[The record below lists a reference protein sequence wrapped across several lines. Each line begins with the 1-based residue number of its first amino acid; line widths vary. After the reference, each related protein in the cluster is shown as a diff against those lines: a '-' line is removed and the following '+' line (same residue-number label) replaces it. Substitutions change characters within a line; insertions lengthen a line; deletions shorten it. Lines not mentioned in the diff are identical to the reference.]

1 MQDKKITK
9 VREIGHLRL
18 IKFNCFHAF
27 MKQSTKLLSLLFAL
41 VMAFSCMAV
50 IGNAYKADVTMDKMQ
65 YDAVD
70 DAIISAEQGA
80 TIILN
85 YLDSQVMPGL
95 GTMDLS
101 ILGKLDL
108 TSIDNALSSIYDL
121 LNGSTVGFVAVSVS
135 DLKNLTNGKDN
146 LKNVRRSGGDLN
158 VVYALLNFLGD
169 DDVVKTVK
177 KAPYGLLTDDGINL
191 GWLNGI
197 VKGFVDLS
205 SINDIL
211 TDIPG
216 FATRAVF
223 DMLVYGSY
231 GYEKDAE
238 DLGNK
243 LPTEVDTIDE
253 ILTQAIVG
261 LLMNPQDYT
270 WEGDTKVWDMNSK
283 VMPTIAAYDVATVRS
298 YFSISD
304 GSNSIFA
311 LLDKLAPFAIYDLGI
326 NPLNNN
332 LKKALM
338 EAVEADVN
346 EISLDKVPADAQAA
360 FELDKEP
367 GQESYV
373 TYISYDK
380 IFHSEED
387 GDWYYTTLGN
397 KTVLGDDN
405 LPVLDEEGNEQTVKV
420 REFYKINMAAANEFA
435 DLINWDWELFAPVP
449 LSGDADEEVNE
460 INYEAIITKYG
471 SIAQSLNHLVYIV
484 FNNALTEDTIADF
497 EATTGATWLDG
508 ATSED
513 AGNGKTIFVDN
524 VERLLKYLLA
534 NYADKIFGADSEYVD
549 WEYSDVADM
558 SIVELVAHIGPTFFE
573 DVMPQLIIPKNEEGR
588 AAFHDGV
595 QIVEFGALVLRE
607 FMTEIAPQANYDS
620 FIFAEGTLTSAEGRQ
635 FAEHSADEWVNII
648 LNMGMD
654 IAVTY
659 LTNLTN
665 FNDYCKKHFG
675 DTNFNVSQWML
686 DSVADESYVL
696 GQGRWEIILDTA
708 ILWAV
713 EYVGTADRTGG
724 ILKDINFN
732 KVNAVSGPLNKLSYI
747 LNTILPLGFV
757 NGCTSDAYDLDVQ
770 MLFDRLMDL
779 VKNFN
784 LDALVGLFGR
794 NTDSSYNLFTTAPL
808 VQGVLDL
815 VNRILSLVLRTNLL
829 PVTSS
834 VSGLLTN
841 DNLSTIIA
849 TLLNSLESIKV
860 ELLTSALPAVC
871 KLVKLFGGEQE
882 MGTPQITL
890 PDTLVASSGSLSGS
904 FTITNGS
911 TGLWRGYRD
920 ANGNLFKDKQYTYD
934 IKSVKAYNY
943 DGSASS
949 VITGIGLDKT
959 NVDYGD
965 KATASF
971 NVSGVTGAGA
981 IQRVDIVYTVNDE
994 DGDVMADGKQ
1004 FTISKYVWISYN
1016 PSEEGQYN
1024 EKEYNTG
1031 SNTLT
1036 VKVKKALFV
1045 NNDPDTLVDTINNTD
1060 VGSAVKPKTLIS
1072 YKVGIKSEQTL
1083 NGVYVGATPGYDSS
1097 STSARDDTLYL
1108 QVTNEATAKTFAK
1121 TPGASM
1127 TFTVS
1132 YKASTSNGTSDMKVV
1147 FFDGV
1152 NLNNLKSVVGS
1163 ETNKMR
1169 KAAEY
1174 NTAAGTYS
1182 YADRLLRTKDWN
1194 DDQLQE
1200 TTSTMTAW
1208 IDADENEYAESAV
1221 SNIEIAKDDAG
1232 NVTGKSGFVT
1242 VNGKE
1247 VAVKLVTKLD
1257 NGTVWN
1263 NYVAALQN
1271 GIQAAWQ
1278 VWNSQSVHTQ
1288 KACYDALR
1296 MASTEVDFIKLSD
1309 EELALL
1315 GDNIDGAVVE
1325 LEAVLD
1331 ASEATYS
1338 DDKDYTDYR
1347 MYRWN
1352 RYNDAREDARDIIN
1366 AYKSTQRTSDDL
1378 NKYFPY
1384 ASIYPSE
1391 LAKLVKG
1398 DKYENYINALLEDFD
1413 AETAARNAEDL
1424 KNAKNHYA
1432 GYTALDVAQAENLV
1446 TRMGPR
1452 LLTRDHGVIDIHLA
1466 NEVAS
1471 AKAMITDESLYTAR
1485 SWAKYEAALAA
1496 AEELLA
1502 DSGKTQMEIF
1512 DTKWELL
1519 TCRNEL
1525 VYVED
1530 EADYSELEA
1539 LIDQAETALANA
1551 SLYEN
1556 TNKEFGQVLAE
1567 LGYHDFDGTQLFY
1580 GSALWTNAEP
1590 YDYNDQDVVDD
1601 AADALKEA
1609 LARLKFKGLTI
1620 TDANG
1625 NVNTS
1630 TGILSTDDAETEEI
1644 EATITA
1650 TIATIAAEMDADAV
1664 KDLFKVTANNATV
1677 GKENITVSNDLHYTI
1692 DTDLP
1697 GFAGTNSVVTFY
1709 TVQGDIKIPVATV
1722 RIVVEAD
1729 INGDGAVDVLDAA
1742 YENLVQTEKTK
1753 LEGCFLL
1760 AGDLFGSDR
1769 KITADD
1775 YSAVVNAVKA
1785 TA

>member
-1 MQDKKITK
+1 
-9 VREIGHLRL
+9 
-18 IKFNCFHAF
+18 
-27 MKQSTKLLSLLFAL
+27 
-41 VMAFSCMAV
+41 MAFSCMTV
-50 IGNAYKADVTMDKMQ
+50 IGSARKEDVTIEALQ
-65 YDAVD
+65 YDSVD

-85 YLDSQVMPGL
+85 YLDSQVLADMDVL
-95 GTMDLS
+95 DLS
-101 ILGKLDL
+101 ILGKIDL
-108 TSIDNALSSIYDL
+108 TSVDGLLSSIYDL
-121 LNGSTVGFVAVSVS
+121 LTNSTVGFVAVSVS
-135 DLKNLTNGKDN
+135 DLKNLTNGADHLKD
-146 LKNVRRSGGDLN
+146 VRRSGGDLN

-169 DDVVKTVK
+169 DDVVSVVK
-177 KAPYGLLTDDGINL
+177 KAPNGLLIDGGITL

-197 VKGFVDLS
+197 VAGLVDLS

-223 DMLVYGSY
+223 DMLIYGSY
-231 GYEKDAE
+231 GYDKDAE
-238 DLGNK
+238 DLGNV
-243 LPTEVDTIDE
+243 LPAEVDTIDE
-253 ILTQAIVG
+253 ILTQAITG
-261 LLMNPQDYT
+261 LLMSPQDYEWSGT
-270 WEGDTKVWDMNSK
+270 GDAAVKVWDMDSK
-283 VMPTIAAYDVATVRS
+283 VMPTIAAYDAATVRS

-326 NPLNNN
+326 QPLNNN

-360 FELDKEP
+360 FELDQEVGK
-367 GQESYV
+367 ESYV

-387 GDWYYTTLGN
+387 GEWYYTTLGN
-397 KTVLGDDN
+397 KTILGDDN
-405 LPVLDEEGNEQTVKV
+405 LPVLDDEGNEKTEKV

-435 DLINWDWELFAPVP
+435 DLINWDWNITAPVP
-449 LSGDADEEVNE
+449 LQAGTGEINE
-460 INYEAIITKYG
+460 IDYAAIIGKYG

-484 FNNALTEDTIADF
+484 FNNALTEDAIADF
-497 EATTGATWLDG
+497 EATTGAAWLDG
-508 ATSED
+508 ATSAD
-513 AGNGKTIFVDN
+513 AGNGKTVFVDN
-524 VERLLKYLLA
+524 IERLLKYLLA
-534 NYADKIFGADSEYVD
+534 NYADKIFGEDSEYVD
-549 WEYSDVADM
+549 WEYADVADM
-558 SIVELVAHIGPTFFE
+558 KIVELIAHIGPTFFE

-588 AAFHDGV
+588 AAFHNGV
-595 QIVEFGALVLRE
+595 QIVEFGALVIRE
-607 FMTEIAPQANYDS
+607 FMTEIAPQVNYDS
-620 FIFAEGTLTSAEGRQ
+620 YIFAEGTLTSDTGRQ
-635 FAEHSADEWVNII
+635 FAEHTADEWVNII

-665 FNDYCKKHFG
+665 FNDFCKKSFG
-675 DTNFNVSQWML
+675 EGFNVSDYIL
-686 DSVADESYVL
+686 ESATDEANIL
-696 GQGRWEIILDTA
+696 GDARWKLILDNV

-724 ILKDINFN
+724 VLNGINYN
-732 KVNAVSGPLNKLSYI
+732 SVYAVDGPLNKLSFI
-747 LNTILPLGFV
+747 LNKILPLGFV
-757 NGCTSDAYDLDVQ
+757 NGCTSASYDLDVQ

-794 NTDSSYNLFTTAPL
+794 NTASSYNLFTTAPL

-815 VNRILSLVLRTNLL
+815 VNRILALVLRTNLL

-841 DNLSTIIA
+841 ANLSTIIA
-849 TLLNSLESIKV
+849 TLLNALESIKV
-860 ELLTSALPAVC
+860 ELLTSALPVVC

-882 MGTPQITL
+882 MGTPKISLGSTV
-890 PDTLVASSGSLSGS
+890 VANGGAASGLT
-904 FTITNGS
+904 FTVTNGS

-920 ANGNLFKDKQYTYD
+920 ASGNLSKDNHYTYD
-934 IKSVKAYNY
+934 IKSIKAYNY
-943 DGSASS
+943 DGSASGY
-949 VITGIGLDKT
+949 ITGLGADKT
-959 NVDYGD
+959 RVDYGD
-965 KATASF
+965 KAIVTF
-971 NVSGVTGAGA
+971 NVANVTGAGVVQK
-981 IQRVDIVYTVNDE
+981 IEVTYGVNNE
-994 DGDVMADGKQ
+994 ELVSMGDNFKV
-1004 FTISKYVWISYN
+1004 SKYIWISTN
-1016 PSEEGQYN
+1016 PSDEGEYHEETYKIAG
-1024 EKEYNTG
+1024 KEMKIRVRQ
-1031 SNTLT
+1031 S
-1036 VKVKKALFV
+1036 VFV
-1045 NNDPDTLVDTINNTD
+1045 NNYEPALEETINNTD
-1060 VGSAVKPKTLIS
+1060 VASASKPGTTFG
-1072 YKVGIKSEQTL
+1072 YKVGAYCEQTQ
-1083 NGVYVGATPGYDSS
+1083 NGVYVGQTPGWDDSS
-1097 STSARDDTLYL
+1097 SSERNDTMYL
-1108 QVTNEATAKTFAK
+1108 QVVDLAAAKAFAK
-1121 TPGASM
+1121 NPGANM
-1127 TFTVS
+1127 TFNVQ
-1132 YKASTSNGTSDMKVV
+1132 YKASTNKGSGNMKIT
-1147 FFDGV
+1147 FFDGENV
-1152 NLNNLKSVVGS
+1152 ANLSGIVGT
-1163 ETNKMR
+1163 EAGKMR

-1182 YADRLLRTKDWN
+1182 YADRLLRTSDWN
-1194 DDQLQE
+1194 EDQLKE

-1221 SNIEIAKDDAG
+1221 SDIEIAKDANG

-1242 VNGKE
+1242 VDGKE
-1247 VAVKLVTKLD
+1247 VAVKFVTKLD
-1257 NGTVWN
+1257 NGTVWS
-1263 NYVAALQN
+1263 NYTAALQA
-1271 GIQAAWQ
+1271 GIQGAWQ
-1278 VWNSQSVHTQ
+1278 VWNEESIFDH
-1288 KACYDALR
+1288 KARYDALR
-1296 MASTEVDFIKLSD
+1296 IASTEVDFIKLSD

-1315 GDNIDGAVVE
+1315 GDNIDASVLE

-1352 RYNDAREDARDIIN
+1352 RYNDAREEARDIIN
-1366 AYKSTQRTSDDL
+1366 AYYSTQRTSDDL

-1384 ASIYPSE
+1384 ASIYPSD

-1413 AETAARNAEDL
+1413 DGTKARNAQDL
-1424 KNAKNHYA
+1424 ENAKIHYS
-1432 GYTALDVAQAENLV
+1432 GYEAIDVAQAENLV

-1452 LLTRDHGVIDIHLA
+1452 LLTRDHDVIDTHLR

-1471 AKAMITDESLYTAR
+1471 AKAMITDSSLYTER
-1485 SWAKYEAALAA
+1485 SWVKYEAALAA

-1502 DSGKTQMEIF
+1502 DSGKTQMKIF

-1525 VYVED
+1525 VFVED

-1539 LIDQAETALANA
+1539 LIAQAETALENA
-1551 SLYEN
+1551 GLYDN

-1580 GSALWTNAEP
+1580 GSALWANAEP
-1590 YDYNDQDVVDD
+1590 YDYNDQDIIDD

-1630 TGILSTDDAETEEI
+1630 TGILSTDNADTPEVEE
-1644 EATITA
+1644 TITA
-1650 TIATIAAEMDADAV
+1650 TIATIAAEMNADAV

-1677 GKENITVSNDLHYTI
+1677 GKENITVSNDLYYTI

-1709 TVQGDIKIPVATV
+1709 TVQGDVKIPVATV
-1722 RIVVEAD
+1722 KIVVEAD

-1753 LEGCFLL
+1753 LEGCYLL

-1775 YSAVVNAVKA
+1775 YSAVVNAVKD
-1785 TA
+1785 TAA

>member
-1 MQDKKITK
+1 
-9 VREIGHLRL
+9 
-18 IKFNCFHAF
+18 
-27 MKQSTKLLSLLFAL
+27 MKQSTKLLSLVLAL

-50 IGNAYKADVTMDKMQ
+50 IGSALKSDVTKDKMD

-85 YLDSQVMPGL
+85 YLDAQVMPGL

-101 ILGKLDL
+101 ILGTLDL

-121 LNGSTVGFVAVSVS
+121 LNNSTIGFVAVSVS
-135 DLKNLTNGKDN
+135 DVKNLKNGKDH
-146 LKNVRRSGGDLN
+146 LKNVQRSGGDLN
-158 VVYALLNFLGD
+158 VIYALLNFLGD
-169 DDVVKTVK
+169 DGVVSVVK

-197 VKGFVDLS
+197 VSGLVDLS
-205 SINDIL
+205 DINDIL

-231 GYEKDAE
+231 GYPDNAE
-238 DLGNK
+238 DLGNT
-243 LPTEVDTIDE
+243 LPGEVDTIDE

-261 LLMNPQDYT
+261 LLKSPQNYT
-270 WEGDTKVWDMNSK
+270 WEGEGDAATKVWDMDS
-283 VMPTIAAYDVATVRS
+283 VVFPTIAKNDDYTADVVRN
-298 YFSISD
+298 YFSIAD

-311 LLDKLAPFAIYDLGI
+311 LIDKLAPFAIYDLGI
-326 NPLNNN
+326 QPLNNN

-346 EISLDKVPADAQAA
+346 ETTLDKVPADAQAA
-360 FELDKEP
+360 FEVGGTVGK
-367 GQESYV
+367 ESYV

-380 IFHSEED
+380 LFHSEED
-387 GDWYYTTLGN
+387 GDWYYTTLENEVVVGE
-397 KTVLGDDN
+397 DN
-405 LPVLDEEGNEQTVKV
+405 LPVLDEEGNEQTEKV
-420 REFYKINMAAANEFA
+420 RKYFKINMAAANEFA

-449 LSGDADEEVNE
+449 LTGDTEESANE
-460 INYEAIITKYG
+460 INYEAIIAKYG

-484 FNNALTEDTIADF
+484 FNNALTEDVIADF
-497 EATTGATWLDG
+497 EATTGAAWVDG
-508 ATSED
+508 ATSAD
-513 AGNGKTIFVDN
+513 AGNGKTVFVDN

-549 WEYSDVADM
+549 WEYADVADM
-558 SIVELVAHIGPTFFE
+558 KIVELIAHIGPTFFE

-588 AAFHDGV
+588 AAFHEDV
-595 QIVEFGALVLRE
+595 QIVEFGALVIRE
-607 FMTEIAPQANYDS
+607 FMTEIAPQVNYDS
-620 FIFAEGTLTSAEGRQ
+620 YIFAEGTLTSAEGRQ

-648 LNMGMD
+648 LNMGVD

-665 FNDYCKKHFG
+665 FNDFCKKSFG
-675 DTNFNVSQWML
+675 EGFDVSDYILESATDETNI
-686 DSVADESYVL
+686 L
-696 GQGRWEIILDTA
+696 GDARWKLILDNV

-724 ILKDINFN
+724 VLNGINYN
-732 KVNAVSGPLNKLSYI
+732 SVNAVSGPLNKLSFI
-747 LNTILPLGFV
+747 LNKILPLGFV
-757 NGCTSDAYDLDVQ
+757 NGCTSASYDLDVQ

-794 NTDSSYNLFTTAPL
+794 NTASSYNLFNTAPL

-815 VNRILSLVLRTNLL
+815 VNRILTLVLRTNLL

-841 DNLSTIIA
+841 ANLSTIIA
-849 TLLNSLESIKV
+849 TLLNALESIKV
-860 ELLTSALPAVC
+860 ELLTSALPVVC

-882 MGTPQITL
+882 MGTPKISLNT
-890 PDTLVASSGSLSGS
+890 TVEASSGAASGLT
-904 FTITNGS
+904 FTVTNGS

-920 ANGNLFKDKQYTYD
+920 DAGNLYKDNQYTYD
-934 IKSVKAYNY
+934 IVSVKAYNY

-949 VITGIGLDKT
+949 VINGISTDKT
-959 NVDYGD
+959 NIDYGD
-965 KATASF
+965 KATVTY

-981 IQRVDIVYTVNDE
+981 IQRVDVTYTVNDE

-1004 FTISKYVWISYN
+1004 FTISKFLWISFN
-1016 PSEEGQYN
+1016 PTNAGDKYDTDEQGTYKCRVQ
-1024 EKEYNTG
+1024 
-1031 SNTLT
+1031 
-1036 VKVKKALFV
+1036 VKNYHYI
-1045 NNDPDTLVDTINNTD
+1045 NNDPASIVDTINNTEAAYLSKD
-1060 VGSAVKPKTLIS
+1060 SSITSKTVGAVANSTQHGVKLYGEKISNTSSVAQSLYYQVTDSAALTT
-1072 YKVGIKSEQTL
+1072 YA
-1083 NGVYVGATPGYDSS
+1083 ATPGSKLSYSIECFANSKSS
-1097 STSARDDTLYL
+1097 SEGTTTSTLIFY
-1108 QVTNEATAKTFAK
+1108 
-1121 TPGASM
+1121 
-1127 TFTVS
+1127 
-1132 YKASTSNGTSDMKVV
+1132 
-1147 FFDGV
+1147 DGIS
-1152 NLNNLKSVVGS
+1152 LGKLSSLVGS
-1163 ETNKMR
+1163 ETGKMR

-1174 NTAAGTYS
+1174 NTASGTYS
-1182 YADRLLRTKDWN
+1182 YADRLLRTSKWS

-1208 IDADENEYAESAV
+1208 IDADKNEYAASQV
-1221 SNIEIAKDDAG
+1221 TDIVKTTDDNG
-1232 NVTGKSGFVT
+1232 NVTAQTGTVT

-1257 NGTVWN
+1257 NNAVWTA
-1263 NYVAALQN
+1263 YVSALQA
-1271 GIQAAWQ
+1271 GIQGAWQ
-1278 VWNSQSVHTQ
+1278 VWNANSVYNHADLYT
-1288 KACYDALR
+1288 ALYI
-1296 MASTEVDFIKLSD
+1296 ASTEVDYIKLSE

-1315 GDNIDGAVVE
+1315 GDSIDADVVA
-1325 LEAVLD
+1325 LEATLD
-1331 ASEATYS
+1331 GIEAQYS

-1352 RYNDAREDARDIIN
+1352 RYNDAREEAKDVIN
-1366 AYKSTQRTSDDL
+1366 AYKATLRTADDL

-1384 ASIYPSE
+1384 TSIYPSE
-1391 LAKLVKG
+1391 LATLVKG
-1398 DKYENYINALLEDFD
+1398 NEYENYINALLEDFD

-1424 KNAKNHYA
+1424 QNAKNHYA

-1446 TRMGPR
+1446 TRMAPR
-1452 LLTRDHGVIDIHLA
+1452 LLTRPHDVIKTHLQTEVDSA
-1466 NEVAS
+1466 N
-1471 AKAMITDESLYTAR
+1471 AMITDASLYTER

-1502 DSGKTQMEIF
+1502 DSNATQMRIF

-1530 EADYSELEA
+1530 EADYSELET
-1539 LIDQAETALANA
+1539 LMLQAQTALDNA
-1551 SLYEN
+1551 SLYDN

-1567 LGYHDFDGTQLFY
+1567 LGHEDFDGRQIFP
-1580 GSALWTNAEP
+1580 GSALIVNAEP
-1590 YDYNDQDVVDD
+1590 YSYEDQDIIDD

-1609 LARLKFKGLTI
+1609 LARLKFKGLNI
-1620 TDANG
+1620 TDADG
-1625 NVNTS
+1625 NANTS
-1630 TGILSTDDAETEEI
+1630 TGIMSTDNLDTEEV

-1664 KDLFKVTANNATV
+1664 KDLFKVTANGATV
-1677 GKENITVSNDLHYTI
+1677 GKDNITVSNDLYYTI

-1709 TVQGDIKIPVATV
+1709 TVQGDVKIPVATV

-1742 YENLVQTEKTK
+1742 YENLVSTEKAQ
-1753 LEGCFLL
+1753 LEGCYLL
-1760 AGDLFGSDR
+1760 AGDLSGADR
-1769 KITADD
+1769 VIDGND

>member
-1 MQDKKITK
+1 
-9 VREIGHLRL
+9 
-18 IKFNCFHAF
+18 
-27 MKQSTKLLSLLFAL
+27 
-41 VMAFSCMAV
+41 
-50 IGNAYKADVTMDKMQ
+50 MDKLQ
-65 YDAVD
+65 YDSVD

-85 YLDSQVMPGL
+85 YLDSQVLVDMEV
-95 GTMDLS
+95 MDLS
-101 ILGKLDL
+101 VLGSIDL
-108 TSIDNALSSIYDL
+108 TSVDGLLSSLYDL
-121 LNGSTVGFVAVSVS
+121 LNGFLVGTVAVSVP
-135 DLKNLTNGKDN
+135 DLKGLVNGKDN
-146 LKNVRRSGGDLN
+146 LKNVQRSGGDLN

-169 DDVVKTVK
+169 DDVVGVVK
-177 KAPYGLLTDDGINL
+177 KAPYGLLIDGGITL

-197 VKGFVDLS
+197 VAGLVDLS

-223 DMLVYGSY
+223 DLLVYGSY
-231 GYEKDAE
+231 GYDKDAE

-243 LPTEVDTIDE
+243 LPAEVDTIDE
-253 ILTQAIVG
+253 ILTQAITG
-261 LLMNPQDYT
+261 LLMNPQDYEWSGT
-270 WEGDTKVWDMNSK
+270 GDAAVKVWDMNSK
-283 VMPTIAAYDVATVRS
+283 VMPTIAAYDAATVRS

-326 NPLNNN
+326 QPLNNN

-360 FELDKEP
+360 FELDKEV
-367 GQESYV
+367 GTESYV

-387 GDWYYTTLGN
+387 GEWYYTTLGN
-397 KTVLGDDN
+397 KTVLGSDN
-405 LPVLDEEGNEQTVKV
+405 LPVLDEEGNEKTEKV

-435 DLINWDWELFAPVP
+435 DLINWDWELTAPEP
-449 LSGDADEEVNE
+449 LKAAGEENGPTGESNE
-460 INYEAIITKYG
+460 LDYAAIIGKYG

-484 FNNALTEDTIADF
+484 FNNALTADAIADF
-497 EATTGATWLDG
+497 EATTGAAWLDG
-508 ATSED
+508 ATSAD
-513 AGNGKTIFVDN
+513 AGNGKTVFVDN

-549 WEYSDVADM
+549 WEYADVADM
-558 SIVELVAHIGPTFFE
+558 KIVELIAHIGPTFFE

-588 AAFHDGV
+588 AAFHEDV
-595 QIVEFGALVLRE
+595 QIVEFGALVIRE
-607 FMTEIAPQANYDS
+607 FMTEIAPQVNYDS
-620 FIFAEGTLTSAEGRQ
+620 YIFAEGTLTSDTGRQ
-635 FAEHSADEWVNII
+635 FAEHTADEWVNII
-648 LNMGMD
+648 LNMGVD

-665 FNDYCKKHFG
+665 FNDFCKKSFG
-675 DTNFNVSQWML
+675 EGFDVSDYIL
-686 DSVADESYVL
+686 ESVTDANNVL
-696 GQGRWEIILDTA
+696 GDARWKLILDNV

-724 ILKDINFN
+724 VLNGINYN
-732 KVNAVSGPLNKLSYI
+732 SVYAVDGPLNKLSFI
-747 LNTILPLGFV
+747 LNKILPLGFV
-757 NGCTSDAYDLDVQ
+757 NGCTSASYDLDVQ

-815 VNRILSLVLRTNLL
+815 VNRILTLVLRTNLL

-841 DNLSTIIA
+841 ANLSTIIA
-849 TLLNSLESIKV
+849 TLLNALESIKV
-860 ELLTSALPAVC
+860 ELLTSALPVVC

-882 MGTPQITL
+882 MGTPKISLDQTL
-890 PDTLVASSGSLSGS
+890 TANGGSMSGAT
-904 FTITNGS
+904 FNITNGS
-911 TGLWRGYRD
+911 TGLWRGFRD
-920 ANGNLFKDKQYTYD
+920 VNGNVTKDNQYTYD
-934 IKSVKAYNY
+934 LKGVKAYNF

-949 VITGIGLDKT
+949 IMSGFGFDKT
-959 NVDYGD
+959 RVDYGD
-965 KATASF
+965 KAICTYNVANVPAS
-971 NVSGVTGAGA
+971 GA
-981 IQRVDIVYTVNDE
+981 IQRVEISYTVNDE
-994 DGDVMADGKQ
+994 DLNVMADGKV
-1004 FTISKYVWISYN
+1004 FTISKYIFITQN
-1016 PSEEGQYN
+1016 GPTTGQN
-1024 EKEYNTG
+1024 HDTG
-1031 SNTLT
+1031 EQGGGDTR
-1036 VKVKKALFV
+1036 AQAYYDFFI
-1045 NNDPDTLVDTINNTD
+1045 NNDPEFIEETINNTVAGHVSKKEGGFTTYWGNSTLGLEASTQTINGVKYPNWKVSD
-1060 VGSAVKPKTLIS
+1060 KAAYDQDLKFTVTNVDALNTHASTPGSTITWSVTAWANSSSSEYSGRAVK
-1072 YKVGIKSEQTL
+1072 
-1083 NGVYVGATPGYDSS
+1083 
-1097 STSARDDTLYL
+1097 
-1108 QVTNEATAKTFAK
+1108 
-1121 TPGASM
+1121 M
-1127 TFTVS
+1127 TF
-1132 YKASTSNGTSDMKVV
+1132 Y
-1147 FFDGV
+1147 DGV
-1152 NLNNLKSVVGS
+1152 SLAKLSSVVDS
-1163 ETNKMR
+1163 EAGKMR

-1182 YADRLLRTKDWN
+1182 YADRLLRTSDWN
-1194 DDQLQE
+1194 EDQLQE

-1208 IDADENEYAESAV
+1208 VDADENEYAESVV
-1221 SNIEIAKDDAG
+1221 SDIEIAKDANG

-1242 VNGKE
+1242 VDGKE

-1257 NGTVWN
+1257 NGTVWS
-1263 NYVAALQN
+1263 NYTAALQA
-1271 GIQAAWQ
+1271 GIQGAWQ
-1278 VWNSQSVHTQ
+1278 VWNNQSVFNH
-1288 KACYDALR
+1288 KARYDALR
-1296 MASTEVDFIKLSD
+1296 IASTEVDFIKLSD
-1309 EELALL
+1309 EELALV
-1315 GDNIDGAVVE
+1315 GDNIDASVLE

-1352 RYNDAREDARDIIN
+1352 RYNDAREEARDIIN
-1366 AYKSTQRTSDDL
+1366 AYYSTQRTTDDL

-1384 ASIYPSE
+1384 ASIYPSD
-1391 LAKLVKG
+1391 LADLVKG

-1413 AETAARNAEDL
+1413 DETKARNAQDL
-1424 KNAKNHYA
+1424 ENAKLHYS
-1432 GYTALDVAQAENLV
+1432 GYELIDVAQAENLV

-1452 LLTRDHGVIDIHLA
+1452 LITRDHDVIDTHLR

-1471 AKAMITDESLYTAR
+1471 AKAMITDSSLYTER
-1485 SWAKYEAALAA
+1485 SWVKYEAALAA
-1496 AEELLA
+1496 AEALLA
-1502 DSGKTQMEIF
+1502 DSGKTQMKIF
-1512 DTKWELL
+1512 DAKWELL

-1525 VYVED
+1525 VFVED

-1539 LIDQAETALANA
+1539 LIAQAETALENA
-1551 SLYEN
+1551 GLYDN

-1590 YDYNDQDVVDD
+1590 YDYNDQDIVDD

-1609 LARLKFKGLTI
+1609 LARLKFRGLTI

-1630 TGILSTDDAETEEI
+1630 TGILSTDNADTPEVEE
-1644 EATITA
+1644 TITA
-1650 TIATIAAEMDADAV
+1650 TIATIAAEMNADAV

-1677 GKENITVSNDLHYTI
+1677 GKENITVSNDLYYTI

-1709 TVQGDIKIPVATV
+1709 TVQGDVKIPVATV
-1722 RIVVEAD
+1722 KIVVEAD

-1742 YENLVQTEKTK
+1742 YENLVQTEKTN
-1753 LEGCFLL
+1753 LEGCYLL
-1760 AGDLFGSDR
+1760 AGDLFGADR

-1775 YSAVVNAVKA
+1775 YSAVVNAVKN
-1785 TA
+1785 TAA